1 MSSDADDGSSPF
13 ISLTFRLRE
22 AFWPTP
28 PPRPAA
34 GEEPVIVPPERRKAA
49 MTGLDPQEVRWSFG
63 AFLLATIAGVAIPA
77 YIVASNKI
85 TKRGKNSI
93 AVAPDAWLL
102 GGAILLFCVI
112 GFVLLWKRRRS
123 LLAFDLFLIGFG
135 FTLFIGLVGF
145 LFILLGGWLLL
156 RAWRLNKYGTTNS
169 KLIAKQAAE
178 ARKSGKGGGAS
189 KGTGTGT
196 KSTKSK
202 ATYDPDTPRK
212 APTAS
217 KRYTPKSP
225 PRKKIPKPTQ

>member
-1 MSSDADDGSSPF
+1 MSSDSGNGSSRF
-13 ISLTFRLRE
+13 ISWTFGLRE

-28 PPRPAA
+28 PPKPAV
-34 GEEPVIVPPERRKAA
+34 GDEPEIIPPERRKAA
-49 MTGLDPQEVRWSFG
+49 MTRLDPQEVRWSFL

-85 TKRGKNSI
+85 TKRGKNTI

-102 GGAILLFCVI
+102 GGAILLFCAI
-112 GFVLLWKRRRS
+112 GFVLIWKRRRS

-145 LFILLGGWLLL
+145 VFILLGGWLLL
-156 RAWRLNKYGTTNS
+156 RAWRINKYGTTNS
-169 KLIAKQAAE
+169 KVIAKETAA
-178 ARKSGKGGGAS
+178 ARKDRGGAS
-189 KGTGTGT
+189 KGTASKGTR
-196 KSTKSK
+196 TKSK
-202 ATYDPDTPRK
+202 ATYDPDARK
-212 APTAS
+212 PPVAS